1 MISNSYFLWD
11 VPEPVH
17 GSACGDNI
25 AKFRALSAFEATP
38 DFALLNA
45 TTYPP
50 AGAHV
55 GFLCK
60 AELKAAAVRD
70 YRRTRRLGCHVYGP
84 LQLCR
89 YQRAESQAA
98 WQFHAGD
105 PEELTAKCGM
115 PLVP

>member
-50 AGAHV
+50 AGAYV

-60 AELKAAAVRD
+60 AAPRQWTLLSQSPGLSFSIWNA
-70 YRRTRRLGCHVYGP
+70 
-84 LQLCR
+84 QICR
-89 YQRAESQAA
+89 NQRAESQSRGS
-98 WQFHAGD
+98 FM
-105 PEELTAKCGM
+105 PETPKS
-115 PLVP
+115 